1 MTQSMT
7 AFEFEYQGEVV
18 QQRIRGLK
26 YAQLEC
32 DEKIETNK
40 LEAKKIDVEASKEL
54 ITKSK
59 LALDSAKTSNQIAEQ
74 KLMQLTDGLKFE
86 KAMTLVNRETL
97 MVQGK
102 DAVLKLQQAKID
114 FENNNKLFQ
123 LKYRNVPQI
132 EFSSLGL
139 SGGTK

>member
-1 MTQSMT
+1 MT
-7 AFEFEYQGEVV
+7 AFEFEYQTEVV
-18 QQRIRGLK
+18 LQRIRGLK
-26 YAQLEC
+26 YEQTLC

-54 ITKSK
+54 IIRSK
-59 LALDSAKTSNQIAEQ
+59 LQLDKAKLDNDILEQ
-74 KLMQLTDGLKFE
+74 KLIQTQDNLSYE
-86 KAMTLVNRETL
+86 KAMTLINRESL
-97 MVQGK
+97 LIQGK

-132 EFSSLGL
+132 EFSVLGL
-139 SGGTK
+139 SGGR

>member
-1 MTQSMT
+1 MPQSMT
-7 AFEFEYQGEVV
+7 AFEFEYQTEVV
-18 QQRIRGLK
+18 LQRIRGLK
-26 YAQLEC
+26 YEQTLC

-54 ITKSK
+54 IIRSK
-59 LALDSAKTSNQIAEQ
+59 LQLDKAKLDNDILEQ
-74 KLMQLTDGLKFE
+74 KLIQTQDNLSYE
-86 KAMTLVNRETL
+86 KAMTLINRESL
-97 MVQGK
+97 LIQGK

-132 EFSSLGL
+132 EFSVLGL
-139 SGGTK
+139 SGGR

>member
-1 MTQSMT
+1 MPQSMT
-7 AFEFEYQGEVV
+7 AFEFEYQTEVIE
-18 QQRIRGLK
+18 QRIRGLK
-26 YAQLEC
+26 YEQTLC
-32 DEKIETNK
+32 DEQIETNK

-54 ITKSK
+54 IRRAK
-59 LALDSAKTSNQIAEQ
+59 LQLDKAKLDNDILEQ
-74 KLMQLTDGLKFE
+74 KVIQTTDNLSYE
-86 KAMTLVNRETL
+86 KAMTLINRESL

-132 EFSSLGL
+132 EFNSLGL
-139 SGGTK
+139 SGGR

>member
-1 MTQSMT
+1 MPQSMT
-7 AFEFEYQGEVV
+7 AFEFDYQTEVV

-26 YAQLEC
+26 YEQTLC
-32 DEKIETNK
+32 DEQIETNK

-59 LALDSAKTSNQIAEQ
+59 LALESAKISNQIGEQ
-74 KLMQLTDGLKFE
+74 KLLQLKDGLKFE

-97 MVQGK
+97 LVQGK
-102 DAVLKLQQAKID
+102 DAVLKLQQAKLD
-114 FENNNKLFQ
+114 FENNNKLFE

-132 EFSSLGL
+132 EFNSLGL
-139 SGGTK
+139 SGGN